1 MSEDYPRAK
10 SRSTISLSQE
20 LQQFVFDRSSSA
32 SRVVVIMDSES
43 YSMKYESLARL
54 RLIYITYAHEEIC
67 STFDFGAVAVSSDK
81 VLTYRK
87 IVANRL
93 LLLPG

>member
-1 MSEDYPRAK
+1 
-10 SRSTISLSQE
+10 
-20 LQQFVFDRSSSA
+20 
-32 SRVVVIMDSES
+32 
-43 YSMKYESLARL
+43 MKYESLARL

-67 STFDFGAVAVSSDK
+67 STFDFGAVAVSLDK